1 MIIMPD
7 KLPIKLKKEP
17 LCDAVFEV
25 RFSITTPAASI
36 LPGIFYSKLEG
47 KKTIERLPAAELPQ
61 QIRDRDPNLQYAP
74 VMRIRWEEFI
84 ILISDRSSAMACSMP
99 YPGWEK
105 FKKAIIKMVGIIAEV
120 SFIESIQ
127 RYSMKYV
134 DLIQVK
140 DIGEQ
145 IASVDLNLKLGDHKL
160 EKESFQF
167 RIEIVDGEFIN
178 AVQIVSAGIIETIE
192 KVRKEGLIIDI
203 DTIRKVDNLDIK
215 LFLSELPE
223 RSEDIHLRNKIMF
236 FKCLSPTA
244 LENLE
249 PVYE

>member
-1 MIIMPD
+1 MPD

-25 RFSITTPAASI
+25 RFSSATPVASI

-47 KKTIERLPAAELPQ
+47 KKTIQRLPAAELPQ
-61 QIRDRDPNLQYAP
+61 QIRDSDPNLQYAP

-84 ILISDRSSAMACSMP
+84 ILISDRSSAMACNMP

-105 FKKAIIKMVGIIAEV
+105 FKKAIITMVGIIAEV
-120 SFIESIQ
+120 KVIETIQ
-127 RYSMKYV
+127 RYSMKYI

-140 DIGEQ
+140 DIAEQ
-145 IASVDLNLKLGDHKL
+145 IASVELKLNLGDHKL
-160 EKESFQF
+160 EKEVFQF
-167 RIEIVDGEFIN
+167 RIEIADGKFIN
-178 AVQIVSAGIIETIE
+178 AVQIVSSGFIETIE
-192 KVRKEGLIIDI
+192 KVRKEGLVIDI
-203 DTIRKVDNLDIK
+203 DTIRKAENLDMK

-223 RSEDIHLRNKIMF
+223 RLEDIHFRNKIMF
-236 FKCLSPTA
+236 FKCLTPAA
-244 LENLE
+244 LKNLE